1 MRDCTLKQPESLLSR
16 SLEEIAREGARKMLE
31 IALEAEI
38 TEFIDQYDM
47 VRDSKGRRQITR
59 NGYHPRRKVTTG
71 IGEIDV
77 RVSRSRDHREGFPRH
92 IRYQSKIIPPYLRRS
107 RDLDEFI
114 PFLYLK
120 GISTGDF
127 SEVLSQL
134 MGKDVSLSPGTVV
147 RLKEQWEEEY
157 NRWSNRD
164 LSDKRYVYWWVDGV
178 YFNIRLEEE
187 RSCMLIIM
195 GATEDGKKELIAVE
209 DGYRESTIS
218 WSSILLDLKKR
229 GLQEGPKLA
238 VGDGSLGFWNALSKE
253 FPETKHQRC
262 WVHRTANV
270 LDKMPKS
277 VQKQAK
283 RQIHDIYLAPTKEEA
298 LKAFDKF
305 VKLYEAKFPK
315 AVQCLLKT
323 KKETLAFYDFPAEHW
338 RHIRSTNPIESTFA
352 TVRLRTHKTKGC
364 GSRIASLTMVFKL
377 VQAAEKRWQK
387 LHSSNLIQLVLNEV
401 KFIDGVQHAA

>member
-1 MRDCTLKQPESLLSR
+1 MKDFTLKNQESLLSK

-31 IALEAEI
+31 VALESEI
-38 TEFIDQYDM
+38 TDFIDRYDSI
-47 VRDSKGRRQITR
+47 RDGKGCRQITR
-59 NGYHPRRKVTTG
+59 NGYHPRRKIVTG
-71 IGEIDV
+71 IGEIDI
-77 RVSRSRDHREGFPRH
+77 RVPRSRDHRDRFSSH
-92 IRYQSKIIPPYLRRS
+92 ISYQSKIIPPYLRRS
-107 RDLDEFI
+107 KDMDEFI

-134 MGKDVSLSPGTVV
+134 TGNDVSLSPGTVV

-157 NRWSNRD
+157 TRWSKRD

-195 GATEDGKKELIAVE
+195 GATADGKKELIAVE
-209 DGYRESTIS
+209 DGYRESSIS
-218 WSSILLDLKKR
+218 WNNILLNLKNR
-229 GLQEGPKLA
+229 GLKGGPKLA
-238 VGDGSLGFWNALSKE
+238 TGDGSLGFWNALSKE
-253 FPETKHQRC
+253 YPQTKHQRC

-298 LKAFDKF
+298 LKGFDKF

-364 GSRIASLTMVFKL
+364 GSRMASLTMVFKL

-387 LHSSNLIQLVLNEV
+387 LHSSNLIQMVLNDV

>member
-1 MRDCTLKQPESLLSR
+1 MRDFTSKSKESLLTK
-16 SLEEIAREGARKMLE
+16 SLEELAREGAQKMLE

-38 TEFIDQYDM
+38 TDFIDQYALI
-47 VRDSKGRRQITR
+47 RDQRGHRLITR
-59 NGYHPRRKVTTG
+59 NGYHPKRKIITG
-71 IGEIDV
+71 IGEVDV
-77 RVSRSRDHREGFPRH
+77 RVPRSRDNREGLCKGIYYH
-92 IRYQSKIIPPYLRRS
+92 SKIIPPYLRRS
-107 RDLDEFI
+107 KDLDEFI

-134 MGKDVSLSPGTVV
+134 MGKDVSLSAGTVV

-157 NRWSNRD
+157 LRWSKRD

-209 DGYRESTIS
+209 DGYRESSIS
-218 WSSILLDLKKR
+218 WSNILLNLKSR
-229 GLQEGPKLA
+229 GLREGPKLA
-238 VGDGSLGFWNALSKE
+238 IGDGSLGFWNALSKE
-253 FPETKHQRC
+253 FPETRHQRC

-277 VQKQAK
+277 IQKQAK
-283 RQIHDIYLAPTKEEA
+283 RHIHEIYLAVTKQEA
-298 LKAFDKF
+298 LGAFDRF

-352 TVRLRTHKTKGC
+352 SVRLRTYKTKGC
-364 GSRIASLTMVFKL
+364 GSRMASLTMVFKL
-377 VQAAEKRWQK
+377 VQAAEKRWQR
-387 LHSSNLIQLVLNEV
+387 LHSSNLITLVLNGT

>member
-1 MRDCTLKQPESLLSR
+1 MKDFTLKNQESLLSK

-31 IALEAEI
+31 VALESEI
-38 TEFIDQYDM
+38 TDFIDRYDSI
-47 VRDSKGRRQITR
+47 RDGKGCRQITR
-59 NGYHPRRKVTTG
+59 NGYHPRRKIVTG
-71 IGEIDV
+71 IGEIDI
-77 RVSRSRDHREGFPRH
+77 RVPRSRDHRDRFPSH
-92 IRYQSKIIPPYLRRS
+92 ISYQSKIIPPYLRRS
-107 RDLDEFI
+107 KDMDEFI

-134 MGKDVSLSPGTVV
+134 TGNDVSLSPGTVV

-157 NRWSNRD
+157 TRWSKRD

-195 GATEDGKKELIAVE
+195 GATADGKKELIAVE
-209 DGYRESTIS
+209 DGYRESSIS
-218 WSSILLDLKKR
+218 WNNILLNLKNR
-229 GLQEGPKLA
+229 GLKGGPKLA
-238 VGDGSLGFWNALSKE
+238 TGDGSLGFWNALSKE
-253 FPETKHQRC
+253 YPQTKHQRC

-298 LKAFDKF
+298 LKGFDKF

-364 GSRIASLTMVFKL
+364 GSRMASLTMVFKL

-387 LHSSNLIQLVLNEV
+387 LHSSNLIQMVLNDV

>member
-1 MRDCTLKQPESLLSR
+1 MKDFTLKRTESLLSK
-16 SLEEIAREGARKMLE
+16 SLEELAREGARKMLE

-38 TEFIDQYDM
+38 TDFIDQYDM
-47 VRDSKGRRQITR
+47 IRDSMGRRQITR
-59 NGYHPRRKVTTG
+59 NGYHPRRKVATG
-71 IGEIDV
+71 IGEIQV
-77 RVSRSRDHREGFPRH
+77 RVGRSRDHREGYSSH
-92 IRYQSKIIPPYLRRS
+92 ICYQSKIIPPYLRRS

-147 RLKEQWEEEY
+147 RLKEQWVEDY
-157 NRWSNRD
+157 NRWSKRD

-187 RSCMLIIM
+187 RSCMLMIM
-195 GATEDGKKELIAVE
+195 GATEEGKKELIAVE
-209 DGYRESTIS
+209 DGYRESSIS
-218 WSSILLDLKKR
+218 WSNILLGLKRR
-229 GLQEGPKLA
+229 GLKGGPKLA
-238 VGDGSLGFWNALSKE
+238 TGDGALGFWNALSKE
-253 FPETKHQRC
+253 FPKTKHQRC

-270 LDKMPKS
+270 LDKMHKS
-277 VQKQAK
+277 IQKQAK
-283 RQIHDIYLAPTKEEA
+283 RHIHDIYLAPTKEEA
-298 LKAFDKF
+298 LKEFDEF
-305 VKLYEAKFPK
+305 VKLYEAKYPK

-352 TVRLRTHKTKGC
+352 TVRLRTNKTKGC
-364 GSRIASLTMVFKL
+364 GSRIATLTMVFKL

-401 KFIDGVQHAA
+401 KFIDGVHHAA

>member
-1 MRDCTLKQPESLLSR
+1 M
-16 SLEEIAREGARKMLE
+16 
-31 IALEAEI
+31 
-38 TEFIDQYDM
+38 
-47 VRDSKGRRQITR
+47 
-59 NGYHPRRKVTTG
+59 
-71 IGEIDV
+71 
-77 RVSRSRDHREGFPRH
+77 
-92 IRYQSKIIPPYLRRS
+92 
-107 RDLDEFI
+107 DEFI

-134 MGKDVSLSPGTVV
+134 TGNDVSLSPGTVV

-157 NRWSNRD
+157 TRWSKRD

-195 GATEDGKKELIAVE
+195 GATADGKKELIAVE
-209 DGYRESTIS
+209 DGYRESSIS
-218 WSSILLDLKKR
+218 WNNILLNLKSR
-229 GLQEGPKLA
+229 GLREGPKLA
-238 VGDGSLGFWNALSKE
+238 TGDGSLGFWNALSKE
-253 FPETKHQRC
+253 FSETKHQRC

-298 LKAFDKF
+298 LKGFDKF

-364 GSRIASLTMVFKL
+364 GSRMASLTMVFKL

-387 LHSSNLIQLVLNEV
+387 LHSSNLIQMVLNDV

>member
-1 MRDCTLKQPESLLSR
+1 MQDFTSKAKESLLSK
-16 SLEEIAREGARKMLE
+16 SLEEIAREGARRMLE

-38 TEFIDQYDM
+38 TDFIDQYDM
-47 VRDSKGRRQITR
+47 IRDSQGRRQITR
-59 NGYHPRRKVTTG
+59 NGYHPRRKVATG

-77 RVSRSRDHREGFPRH
+77 RVGRSRDHRLGH
-92 IRYQSKIIPPYLRRS
+92 SNDICYQSKIIPPYLRRS

-187 RSCMLIIM
+187 KSCMLIIM

-238 VGDGSLGFWNALSKE
+238 VGDGSLGFWNALNKE

-352 TVRLRTHKTKGC
+352 TIRLRTHKTKGC

-387 LHSSNLIQLVLNEV
+387 LHSSNLIHLVLKNV
-401 KFIDGVQHAA
+401 KFIDGVQNAA

>member
-1 MRDCTLKQPESLLSR
+1 MQDCTLKTQKSLFSK
-16 SLEEIAREGARKMLE
+16 SLEELAREGARKMIE

-38 TEFIDQYDM
+38 TDFIDSFKAI
-47 VRDSKGRRQITR
+47 RDESGRRQLIR
-59 NGYHPRRKVTTG
+59 NGYHPRRKIVTG

-77 RVSRSRDHREGFPRH
+77 RVPRSRDHREGFSDAICYH
-92 IRYQSKIIPPYLRRS
+92 SKIIPPYLRRS
-107 RDLDEFI
+107 KDLDEFI

-134 MGKDVSLSPGTVV
+134 VGKDVSLSAGTVV

-157 NRWSNRD
+157 NRWSGRD

-195 GATEDGKKELIAVE
+195 GATEDGKKELVAVE
-209 DGYRESTIS
+209 DGYRESSIS
-218 WSSILLDLKKR
+218 WNNILLNLKSR
-229 GLQEGPKLA
+229 GLKRGPKLA
-238 VGDGSLGFWNALSKE
+238 TGDGSLGFWNALSKE
-253 FPETKHQRC
+253 FPETRHQRC

-283 RQIHDIYLAPTKEEA
+283 RQIHDIYLAPSKEEA

-305 VKLYEAKFPK
+305 VKLYDAKFPK
-315 AVQCLLKT
+315 ATQCLLKT

-377 VQAAEKRWQK
+377 IQAAEKRWQR
-387 LHSSNLIQLVLNEV
+387 LHSSNLIQLVLNGV

>member
-1 MRDCTLKQPESLLSR
+1 MQNFTSKPKESLLSK
-16 SLEEIAREGARKMLE
+16 SLEEIAREGARRMLE

-38 TEFIDQYDM
+38 TDFIEQYDM
-47 VRDSKGRRQITR
+47 IRDPQGRRQITR
-59 NGYHPRRKVTTG
+59 NGYHPRRKVATG
-71 IGEIDV
+71 IGEIEV
-77 RVSRSRDHREGFPRH
+77 RVSRSRDHRHGHPGDTC
-92 IRYQSKIIPPYLRRS
+92 YQSKIVPPYLRRS

-134 MGKDVSLSPGTVV
+134 MGKDVSLSAGTVV
-147 RLKEQWEEEY
+147 RLKEQWEEDY
-157 NRWSNRD
+157 NKWSNRD
-164 LSDKRYVYWWVDGV
+164 LSDKKYAYWWVDGV

-187 RSCMLIIM
+187 RSCVLIIM
-195 GATEDGKKELIAVE
+195 GATEEGKKELIAVE
-209 DGYRESTIS
+209 DGYRESSIS
-218 WSSILLDLKKR
+218 WTNILLNLKNR
-229 GLQEGPKLA
+229 GLQGGPKLA
-238 VGDGSLGFWNALSKE
+238 TGDGALGFWNALSKE
-253 FPETKHQRC
+253 FPETRHQRC

-283 RQIHDIYLAPTKEEA
+283 RLIHEIYLAPAKEEA
-298 LKAFDKF
+298 LKEFDKF
-305 VKLYEAKFPK
+305 IKLYEAKFPK

-387 LHSSNLIQLVLNEV
+387 LHSSNLIPLVLEGV
-401 KFIDGVQHAA
+401 KFIDGVRCAA